1 MPVRILQSQA
11 DIVLRVQ
18 LSSAT
23 GHASRSQRRVIRVGV
38 VGVTVRSLV
47 IITMRCPVDGPVAI
61 TALDVDEVVVRSG
74 SDVRATIRCPNCGAV
89 LRFTSNPEP
98 GLLHW
103 ALGALR
109 EAGEADAVTDED
121 PHSEELPQP
130 MEAYLEY
137 FRRELDATETLDQMI
152 SLMDLADRPRQSLAG
167 RSR

>member
-1 MPVRILQSQA
+1 M
-11 DIVLRVQ
+11 
-18 LSSAT
+18 
-23 GHASRSQRRVIRVGV
+23 
-38 VGVTVRSLV
+38 RSLV

-74 SDVRATIRCPNCGAV
+74 SDVRATIRCPHCGAV

-109 EAGEADAVTDED
+109 DAAEMEVETEDEAPDA
-121 PHSEELPQP
+121 EELPEP

-137 FRRELDATETLDQMI
+137 FRRELDATDTLEQMI
-152 SLMDLADRPRQSLAG
+152 SLMDLADRPLRSVAG
-167 RSR
+167 PSR